1 MQQSRTVPLSD
12 INPITRSRGDYREP
26 PLSAVNSWF
35 GRVGLRT
42 KAITFSLFISI
53 VPILGIGTVAYYLVN
68 QSLTKEITRN
78 KQANAVLL
86 AGNINRFIQE
96 RYGDI
101 QAIATYPRLTN
112 PQSRRIASREEI
124 EARLNSYKE
133 AYKIYDSIAIL
144 DLNGNYLFHTSSK
157 TIFDQNNKEFLQA
170 VIKSKQ
176 PFISSA
182 KDSIIDI
189 ATVVKDS
196 VTNQPIYI
204 VVASMP
210 LTSLENILKV
220 SQFNSDKYY
229 LTDGKGNIFVAR
241 YRTALDKNIQQ
252 ELPGLGKLQNKNI
265 IETSVVSS
273 TKGEKLVTYVP
284 KQELIPEIEWNL
296 FLTTNTEIAFAT
308 PKKLLLVFAIGM
320 LITLIFVGTL
330 AIIITNKI
338 VLQIIVAA
346 MTIRK
351 ITEGNLNTRISIK
364 GEDEL
369 ATLGVNINLIA
380 NQFQNLQHKQ
390 TFEFEQLN
398 NFTNVLITI
407 RQSLT
412 SQGLFDTVVTEVQK
426 FIGADRVFIYNCNPL
441 INTLKP
447 GKVIAES
454 TVPGLQKFLEINIED
469 KIITKELMQ
478 VVGNDNTYIAADNI
492 YEVDLNSGLVVLM
505 EKLQAKAIVIIP
517 IIASTIKD
525 NQYFNFLIASYSWE
539 PHLWQSSEINFLN
552 QLAVQT
558 GLILERINFIEVTS
572 QIKETTFEVNNAI
585 NNNSASVSKLAVSTI
600 KQVEEINSALDT
612 VEQMRLSIK
621 SVAKSTK
628 QAAIVARAAYR
639 TAEIGEN
646 AMDLTVENILS
657 LKENIAEATKKIKSF
672 GESSQQISRVV
683 SLINQIALQTNLLA
697 INAGIEVARAG
708 DNNHG
713 FAIVAEE
720 VTALAARSAAVTSE
734 IEAIIANIQ
743 LESSEVIKVMEVG
756 NHQIVEGTRL
766 VGDTKISLSQILD
779 VSRQIDLLLQSIST
793 ETIAQVQT
801 SKEVMNIMKDIA
813 NISEATRH
821 SSHQSAISLQ
831 KTVDISHKLQNNL
844 SNW

>member
-1 MQQSRTVPLSD
+1 MQESRTVPLSD
-12 INPITRSRGDYREP
+12 INPITRSRDDYRES
-26 PLSAVNSWF
+26 PLSTVNSWF

-53 VPILGIGTVAYYLVN
+53 IPILGIATVAYYLVN
-68 QSLTKEITRN
+68 QSLTKEITRS

-86 AGNINRFIQE
+86 AGSINRFIQE

-101 QAIATYPRLTN
+101 QAIATNSTLTN
-112 PQSRRIASREEI
+112 PQSRRTVSREEI

-144 DLNGNYLFHTSSK
+144 DLNGNYLFHTSGK
-157 TIFDQNNKEFLQA
+157 TIFEKNNKEYLQA

-176 PFISSA
+176 PFISPA

-210 LTSLENILKV
+210 LTSLEKILKV
-220 SQFNSDKYY
+220 PQFSSDKYY
-229 LTDGKGNIFVAR
+229 LTDGTGNIFIAR

-252 ELPGLGKLQNKNI
+252 ELPSLGRLQNGNI
-265 IETSVVSS
+265 IEMSIVSS

-284 KQELIPEIEWNL
+284 RQKLLPEIEWNL

-320 LITLIFVGTL
+320 LITVILVGAL
-330 AIIITNKI
+330 AIIVTNKI

-351 ITEGNLNTRISIK
+351 IAEGNLSTRISIK

-369 ATLGVNINLIA
+369 ATLGLNINLIA

-390 TFEFEQLN
+390 TFEFEQLK
-398 NFTNVLITI
+398 NFTNILITI
-407 RQSLT
+407 SQSLT
-412 SQGLFDTVVTEVQK
+412 SQDLFDAVVTELQQ
-426 FIGADRVFIYNCNPL
+426 FLGADRVFIYNF
-441 INTLKP
+441 NTLKA
-447 GKVIAES
+447 GKVISES
-454 TVPGLQKFLEINIED
+454 TVPGLQKFLEFNLED
-469 KIITKELMQ
+469 KIITEELTQ
-478 VVGNDNTYIAADNI
+478 IISNNNTYIAADNI
-492 YEVDLNSGLVVLM
+492 YDMDSNLGLVVLM
-505 EKLQAKAIVIIP
+505 EKLQAKAIFIIP
-517 IIASTIKD
+517 IITPTIQDK
-525 NQYFNFLIASYSWE
+525 QYFNFLIVSYSWE
-539 PHLWQSSEINFLN
+539 AHRWQSSEINFLN
-552 QLAVQT
+552 QLALQIR
-558 GLILERINFIEVTS
+558 LILERINFIEFVS
-572 QIKETTFEVNNAI
+572 QIKETASEVNNAI
-585 NNNSASVSKLAVSTI
+585 ANNSGSISKLAVSTI
-600 KQVEEINSALDT
+600 KQAEEINSALDA

-621 SVAKSTK
+621 SVAKSAK

-657 LKENIAEATKKIKSF
+657 LKESIAEATQKIKNF

-697 INAGIEVARAG
+697 INAGIEVARAS

-720 VTALAARSAAVTSE
+720 VTALAAISAAATSE
-734 IEAIIANIQ
+734 IEGIIANIQ
-743 LESSEVIKVMEVG
+743 LETGEVIKVMELG
-756 NHQIVEGTRL
+756 NNQIVEGTRL

-813 NISEATRH
+813 NISETTSH

-831 KTVDISHKLQNNL
+831 KTVDISQKLQ
-844 SNW
+844 SKIGNW